1 MTTFTSRSR
10 YLRAA
15 LEYIAAYLQTRGY
28 APTLREL
35 GTAVGA
41 NSTGHAS
48 YILDALE
55 EDHFLEIPRSLTAAA
70 CRASCA
76 LPRTPTPCCASG
88 VNNDHPV

>member
-1 MTTFTSRSR
+1 MHTFTSRSR

-15 LEYIAAYLQTRGY
+15 LEYIAEYLATHRY

-55 EDHFLEIPRSLTAAA
+55 EDHFLEIPRSPDG
-70 CRASCA
+70 RR
-76 LPRTPTPCCASG
+76 LPRVMRLTPHAHAVLRVWSQQ
-88 VNNDHPV
+88 